1 MCLITIM
8 TYLEQ
13 VAKGVTKLRRSKW
26 PRRNYISL
34 ANQKEAGSLVSYWDN
49 DSFSWKKVKLSLS
62 ELFANDWQEE
72 K

>member
-1 MCLITIM
+1 M
-8 TYLEQ
+8 TYLEL
-13 VAKGVTKLRRSKW
+13 VGKGVTKLRRSNW

-49 DSFSWKKVKLSLS
+49 DSFSWKKIRLSLI
-62 ELFANDWQEE
+62 ELTADDWQEE